1 MFDGAHYNPAVSKE
15 DGIKIFDP
23 KDDKVYQGCL
33 ELAEVYN
40 KKGEACD
47 PSVFSLVCYQC

>member
-33 ELAEVYN
+33 DLAEECN
-40 KKGEACD
+40 KKEED
-47 PSVFSLVCYQC
+47 WNNSKFS